1 LPSRWSLDR
10 WSDHKKQLMNSRV
23 RQARGCSISGKV
35 CRIMRISSF
44 SHGRFWSAILLAGML
59 IAATMPMVAT
69 AAVLDPEPVRSADE
83 LPYVPGEIVV
93 GWQPDAQVRA
103 QSRAG
108 QLGVDRTSA
117 EWQQAVES
125 LSARTGLQVLD
136 VQPEYGV
143 GRVAV
148 APGQEQAGSA
158 RLSALPWVRYAEP
171 NYLARAAGYPNDP
184 YIGDQWHM
192 RRVSAPAAW
201 DLTFGSYSLV
211 VAVIDSGVA
220 LTHPEFAG
228 RLAPGW
234 DYVNNDADPTDD
246 YGHGTHVTGIIA
258 AAANNGV
265 GVAGLAANVK
275 ILPLK
280 ALDSQG
286 AGTYTNIALAIRRAA
301 DNNAQVINLSLGGIY
316 PSADLS
322 DAINYA
328 VSRNAVV
335 VAAAGNCAQ
344 GGEGCGSSNPDY
356 YPAVY
361 PQVLAVAAT
370 DHYDN
375 WASYSGYKPYI
386 DLAAPGGVAWDQI
399 MSTIP
404 GGYGFEYGTS
414 MATPLVSAAAAL
426 VMTYMPAATNT
437 EVADILKNTADKVGP
452 YSYSEGRNDW
462 FGAGRLNVAR
472 AVRWAYPPSL
482 NPITQPPLILLGGT
496 RMQGGVTL
504 PLANDSDRPVTWQA
518 TVLQGGAW
526 LQAVPAS
533 GSVSFS
539 TPGELRL
546 QADAALL
553 APGNYEGVV
562 ELRTLSPSTA
572 TQVFFVG
579 LRVADTIRQRFLPLI
594 TQQREA
600 ANWVDPATGGIPI
613 FPTDDTPSRVGLSF
627 PVSFYGN
634 TYDAVSVSY
643 KGFVSFTQPG
653 SGPTVAQSSCLPT
666 AALPNDA
673 IYVLWQNWLTSLG
686 GQVYVQ
692 YPDADRF
699 AVTWA
704 GVRRFAGDLP
714 HDFQLVFFRDGRIM
728 LQYRVVQSPVV
739 GTIGIE
745 GWDGTFAQQIACNGA
760 GKLPASG
767 DAVPVDAKLPW

>member
-1 LPSRWSLDR
+1 MRVSR
-10 WSDHKKQLMNSRV
+10 
-23 RQARGCSISGKV
+23 
-35 CRIMRISSF
+35 F
-44 SHGRFWSAILLAGML
+44 SHGRLWPAVLLAGML
-59 IAATMPMVAT
+59 VIAAMPS
-69 AAVLDPEPVRSADE
+69 AAIAAMLDPAPARSSDAA
-83 LPYVPGEIVV
+83 PYVSGEVVV

-108 QLGVDRTSA
+108 QLDVDRTSA

-148 APGQEQAGSA
+148 APGQEQVEIA

-171 NYLARAAGYPNDP
+171 NYLARAAGYPTDP
-184 YIGDQWHM
+184 YIGNQWNM

-201 DLTFGSYSLV
+201 DLTFGSYSLL
-211 VAVIDSGVA
+211 VAVIDSGVDRN
-220 LTHPEFAG
+220 HPEFTG
-228 RLAPGW
+228 RLALGW
-234 DYVNNDADPTDD
+234 DYVGNDNDPTDD

-258 AAANNGV
+258 AAANNDV
-265 GVAGLAANVK
+265 GLVGLAANVR

-280 ALDSQG
+280 ALDAQG
-286 AGTYTNIALAIRRAA
+286 VGSYYNIGQAIRRAA
-301 DNNAQVINLSLGGIY
+301 DNNVDIINLSLGGIY

-322 DAINYA
+322 EAIAYAASRDALM
-328 VSRNAVV
+328 

-344 GGEGCGSSNPDY
+344 GGAECDGASNPDY
-356 YPAVY
+356 YPAAY
-361 PQVLAVAAT
+361 PQVLAVGAS
-370 DHYDN
+370 DHYDD
-375 WASYSGYKPYI
+375 WASYSGFKSYVG
-386 DLAAPGGVAWDQI
+386 LAAPGGVAGDAI
-399 MSTIP
+399 LSTVP
-404 GGYGFEYGTS
+404 GGYGYRYGTS

-426 VMTYMPAATNT
+426 VMTYMPAATSA

-452 YSYSEGRNDW
+452 YAYIGGRNDYY
-462 FGAGRLNVAR
+462 GAGRLNVAR

-482 NPITQPPLILLGGT
+482 KPVTQPPPILLGGT
-496 RMQGGVTL
+496 QMQGGVTL
-504 PLANDSDRPVTWQA
+504 PLTNDSDRPVIWQA
-518 TVLQGGAW
+518 TVLQGGSW

-539 TPGELRL
+539 TPGEVRL
-546 QADAALL
+546 QADAVLL
-553 APGNYEGVV
+553 TPGGYEGVV
-562 ELRTLSPSTA
+562 ELRTLSPSPA
-572 TQVFFVG
+572 TQVFFVS
-579 LRVADTIRQRFLPLI
+579 LRVADTIRQQFLPLI
-594 TQQREA
+594 TNQRQA
-600 ANWVDPATGGIPI
+600 MDWVDPATGGIPI
-613 FPTDDTPSRVGLSF
+613 FPTDDTPSRVGLPF

-634 TYDAVSVSY
+634 MHDAVSISY

-653 SGPTVAQSSCLPT
+653 SGPMVAQSSCLPT

-673 IYVLWQNWLTSLG
+673 IYVLWQNWLTALG

-714 HDFQLVFFRDGRIM
+714 HDFQIVFFRDGRIM

-739 GTIGIE
+739 GAVGIE

-767 DAVPVDAKLPW
+767 DAVSVDAKLPW

>member
-1 LPSRWSLDR
+1 
-10 WSDHKKQLMNSRV
+10 
-23 RQARGCSISGKV
+23 
-35 CRIMRISSF
+35 MRSSSV
-44 SHGRFWSAILLAGML
+44 SHGRFWSVILLVGML
-59 IAATMPMVAT
+59 IVAAMPTASAMPVAAI
-69 AAVLDPEPVRSADE
+69 AAVLDPERVQPASE
-83 LPYVPGEIVV
+83 LPYVPGEIVI
-93 GWQPDAQVRA
+93 GWQPDAQLQA
-103 QSRAG
+103 QARAG
-108 QLGVDRTSA
+108 QLDVDRTGA
-117 EWQQAVES
+117 DWQQAVES
-125 LSARTGLQVLD
+125 FSARTGLQVLD

-143 GRVAV
+143 GRVVV
-148 APGQEQAGSA
+148 APGQEQAEIA
-158 RLSALPWVRYAEP
+158 RLSALPWVRYVEP

-184 YIGDQWHM
+184 YIGNQWHM
-192 RRVSAPAAW
+192 RRVGAPAAW
-201 DLTFGSYSLV
+201 DLTFGSYSLL
-211 VAVIDSGVA
+211 VAVIDSGIA

-258 AAANNGV
+258 AAADNGV

-275 ILPLK
+275 VLPLK
-280 ALDSQG
+280 ALDWKG
-286 AGTYTNIALAIRRAA
+286 EGTYTNIALAIRRAA
-301 DNNAQVINLSLGGIY
+301 DNNAEVINLSLGGIY

-328 VSRNAVV
+328 TSRNAVV

-344 GGEGCGSSNPDY
+344 GGAGCGGMTNPDY
-356 YPAVY
+356 YPAAY
-361 PQVLAVAAT
+361 PSVIAVGAT

-375 WASYSGYKPYI
+375 WASYSGYKPYV
-386 DLAAPGGVAWDQI
+386 DLAAPGGVDWDQI

-404 GGYGFEYGTS
+404 GGYGLRYGTS

-426 VMTYMPAATNT
+426 VRTYLPAATST
-437 EVADILKNTADKVGP
+437 EVTDILKNTADKVGP
-452 YSYSEGRNDW
+452 YSYSGGRNDW

-482 NPITQPPLILLGGT
+482 KPIAQPAGFLLGGAISQAS
-496 RMQGGVTL
+496 MTL
-504 PLANDSDRPVTWQA
+504 PLTSDSDRPQTWQA
-518 TVLQGGAW
+518 TVLQGAW
-526 LQAVPAS
+526 LQALPTSGAVSYSAPGALTLKVDSISLTPGSYEGIVEVRPVSPAS
-533 GSVSFS
+533 AS
-539 TPGELRL
+539 
-546 QADAALL
+546 
-553 APGNYEGVV
+553 
-562 ELRTLSPSTA
+562 
-572 TQVFFVG
+572 QVFFVS
-579 LRVADTIRQRFLPLI
+579 LRVAATISPQFLPLI
-594 TQQREA
+594 TNRRQA
-600 ANWVDPATGGIPI
+600 MDWLDPATGGTPI
-613 FPTDDTPSRVGLSF
+613 SPTDDTPSQVDLPF

-634 TYDAVSVSY
+634 MYDTVSVSY

-653 SGPTVAQSSCLPT
+653 SGPPVAQSSCLPT

-686 GQVYVQ
+686 GQVYIQ

-728 LQYRVVQSPVV
+728 LQYRAVQSPVV

-760 GKLPASG
+760 GRLPTSG